1 MKPSEKFFENIKVF
15 RNVKISRDEFISSI
29 TKKTGTTPAKLNT
42 DLIFALS
49 LLTDKQLED
58 VKRFWKILDSSGRE
72 TAWRMCVGIEAPEL

>member
-1 MKPSEKFFENIKVF
+1 MEKPKNSCYDMERRTNSRYKRRTSEEK
-15 RNVKISRDEFISSI
+15 
-29 TKKTGTTPAKLNT
+29 KKTGTTPAKLNT

-72 TAWRMCVGIEAPEL
+72 TAWRACAGIEAPAL